1 MIIQYRTRLTDLLS
15 RRPTGRR
22 VFYWQQTPR
31 SSLRF
36 FLAHNFLTNS
46 YPNSSHPFSFRLPH
60 SFAPRLLACPPVPT
74 ALCCLPTPPHPSR
87 HAIAPTLLFY
97 FYLPKF
103 PPLHPARPFVPCQ
116 LFHMRSFCRFFA
128 GKRVG
133 CVARHFFAGSFFF
146 RRIFFA
152 PLRVRS
158 IGQCVRFASTQLA
171 NALVSR
177 PLDWSMRSVSRPV
190 D

>member
-74 ALCCLPTPPHPSR
+74 ALCCLPTRSHRALLLAHAAPS
-87 HAIAPTLLFY
+87 
-97 FYLPKF
+97 F
-103 PPLHPARPFVPCQ
+103 PPRHCSHSLILFLPSEISASSPRPALCTLSAFSHAFVLPFFCGQKGRLRRAAFLRGVLFLSPNFFRSASRPVDWSMRPF
-116 LFHMRSFCRFFA
+116 
-128 GKRVG
+128 RVY
-133 CVARHFFAGSFFF
+133 
-146 RRIFFA
+146 
-152 PLRVRS
+152 S
-158 IGQCVRFASTQLA
+158 IGQCARFAST
-171 NALVSR
+171 
-177 PLDWSMRSVSRPV
+177 
-190 D
+190 